1 MEAKSQN
8 NKSKYFIESLTEK
21 IFLISASVAVI
32 SLLLIIGFV
41 FYKGLRP
48 FIIEGYSF
56 WDFIFGTQWIPSANK
71 YGILPMIVASL
82 GATIGALLI
91 GVPVGILTSIFIA
104 EIAPKKIAKIM
115 SGAVELLAGIPSVLY
130 GVFGLAIIVPTI
142 QEVFNLPKGQSLL
155 AVIIVLAI
163 MMLPTVITVSE
174 TAIRAVPHAYK
185 EGSLAL
191 GASKTETIFKVIV
204 PAAKSG
210 IMTGVV
216 LGIGRAIGETMAV
229 ILVAGNTPVI
239 PSSIMDSV
247 RPLTTNIALE
257 MGYAF
262 GTHQEMLF
270 ATGVVLFTFILILNL
285 VLVPINRIGIY
296 GAIISSIISDIF
308 IFAIC
313 FITLKKQITTKLYVS
328 KYIVKPTIAGV
339 FMSITSYIMYNNIIN
354 KIQNNIIVLFVS
366 IFSGMMVY
374 FILIIALKI
383 LTEEEIYMLPYGQ
396 KLFRTFK
403 SKKQQMQVKSTHTEL
418 PKHGN
423 LRGKRV
429 CKKIKIKKE
438 GF

>member
-21 IFLISASVAVI
+21 IFLISASVAVM

-48 FIIEGYSF
+48 FIVEGYSF

-104 EIAPKKIAKIM
+104 EIAPKRISKIM

-142 QEVFNLPKGQSLL
+142 QDVFNLPKGQSLL

-285 VLVPINRIGIY
+285 VL
-296 GAIISSIISDIF
+296 S
-308 IFAIC
+308 
-313 FITLKKQITTKLYVS
+313 KLS
-328 KYIVKPTIAGV
+328 
-339 FMSITSYIMYNNIIN
+339 N
-354 KIQNNIIVLFVS
+354 K
-366 IFSGMMVY
+366 G
-374 FILIIALKI
+374 
-383 LTEEEIYMLPYGQ
+383 
-396 KLFRTFK
+396 
-403 SKKQQMQVKSTHTEL
+403 
-418 PKHGN
+418 
-423 LRGKRV
+423 GK
-429 CKKIKIKKE
+429 
-438 GF
+438 

>member
-48 FIIEGYSF
+48 FIVEGYSF

-104 EIAPKKIAKIM
+104 EIAPKKISKVM

-142 QEVFNLPKGQSLL
+142 QDVFNLPKGQSLL

-174 TAIRAVPHAYK
+174 TAIRAVPNAYK

-285 VLVPINRIGIY
+285 VL
-296 GAIISSIISDIF
+296 S
-308 IFAIC
+308 
-313 FITLKKQITTKLYVS
+313 KLS
-328 KYIVKPTIAGV
+328 
-339 FMSITSYIMYNNIIN
+339 N
-354 KIQNNIIVLFVS
+354 K
-366 IFSGMMVY
+366 G
-374 FILIIALKI
+374 
-383 LTEEEIYMLPYGQ
+383 
-396 KLFRTFK
+396 
-403 SKKQQMQVKSTHTEL
+403 
-418 PKHGN
+418 
-423 LRGKRV
+423 GK
-429 CKKIKIKKE
+429 
-438 GF
+438 

>member
-48 FIIEGYSF
+48 FIVEGYSF

-91 GVPVGILTSIFIA
+91 GVPVGILTAIFIA
-104 EIAPKKIAKIM
+104 EIAPKRISKVM

-142 QEVFNLPKGQSLL
+142 QELFNLPKGQSLL

-174 TAIRAVPHAYK
+174 TAIRAVPNAYK

-285 VLVPINRIGIY
+285 VL
-296 GAIISSIISDIF
+296 S
-308 IFAIC
+308 
-313 FITLKKQITTKLYVS
+313 KLS
-328 KYIVKPTIAGV
+328 
-339 FMSITSYIMYNNIIN
+339 N
-354 KIQNNIIVLFVS
+354 K
-366 IFSGMMVY
+366 G
-374 FILIIALKI
+374 
-383 LTEEEIYMLPYGQ
+383 
-396 KLFRTFK
+396 
-403 SKKQQMQVKSTHTEL
+403 
-418 PKHGN
+418 
-423 LRGKRV
+423 GK
-429 CKKIKIKKE
+429 
-438 GF
+438 

>member
-48 FIIEGYSF
+48 FIVEGYSF

-174 TAIRAVPHAYK
+174 TAIRAVPNAYK

-229 ILVAGNTPVI
+229 ILVAGNTPII

-285 VLVPINRIGIY
+285 VL
-296 GAIISSIISDIF
+296 S
-308 IFAIC
+308 
-313 FITLKKQITTKLYVS
+313 KLS
-328 KYIVKPTIAGV
+328 
-339 FMSITSYIMYNNIIN
+339 N
-354 KIQNNIIVLFVS
+354 K
-366 IFSGMMVY
+366 G
-374 FILIIALKI
+374 
-383 LTEEEIYMLPYGQ
+383 
-396 KLFRTFK
+396 
-403 SKKQQMQVKSTHTEL
+403 
-418 PKHGN
+418 
-423 LRGKRV
+423 GK
-429 CKKIKIKKE
+429 
-438 GF
+438 

>member
-48 FIIEGYSF
+48 FIVEGYSF
-56 WDFIFGTQWIPSANK
+56 WDFIFGTQWIPSSNK

-174 TAIRAVPHAYK
+174 TAIRAVPNAYK

-239 PSSIMDSV
+239 PSSIIDSV

-285 VLVPINRIGIY
+285 VL
-296 GAIISSIISDIF
+296 S
-308 IFAIC
+308 
-313 FITLKKQITTKLYVS
+313 KLS
-328 KYIVKPTIAGV
+328 
-339 FMSITSYIMYNNIIN
+339 N
-354 KIQNNIIVLFVS
+354 K
-366 IFSGMMVY
+366 G
-374 FILIIALKI
+374 
-383 LTEEEIYMLPYGQ
+383 
-396 KLFRTFK
+396 
-403 SKKQQMQVKSTHTEL
+403 
-418 PKHGN
+418 
-423 LRGKRV
+423 GK
-429 CKKIKIKKE
+429 
-438 GF
+438 

>member
-48 FIIEGYSF
+48 FIVEGYSF

-104 EIAPKKIAKIM
+104 EIAPKKIAKVM

-174 TAIRAVPHAYK
+174 TAIRAVPNAYK

-262 GTHQEMLF
+262 ETHQEMLF

-285 VLVPINRIGIY
+285 VL
-296 GAIISSIISDIF
+296 S
-308 IFAIC
+308 
-313 FITLKKQITTKLYVS
+313 KLS
-328 KYIVKPTIAGV
+328 
-339 FMSITSYIMYNNIIN
+339 N
-354 KIQNNIIVLFVS
+354 K
-366 IFSGMMVY
+366 G
-374 FILIIALKI
+374 
-383 LTEEEIYMLPYGQ
+383 
-396 KLFRTFK
+396 
-403 SKKQQMQVKSTHTEL
+403 
-418 PKHGN
+418 
-423 LRGKRV
+423 GK
-429 CKKIKIKKE
+429 
-438 GF
+438 

>member
-8 NKSKYFIESLTEK
+8 NKSKYFTESLTEK

-142 QEVFNLPKGQSLL
+142 QDVFNLPKGQSLL

-174 TAIRAVPHAYK
+174 TAIRAVPNAYK

-285 VLVPINRIGIY
+285 VL
-296 GAIISSIISDIF
+296 S
-308 IFAIC
+308 
-313 FITLKKQITTKLYVS
+313 KLS
-328 KYIVKPTIAGV
+328 
-339 FMSITSYIMYNNIIN
+339 N
-354 KIQNNIIVLFVS
+354 K
-366 IFSGMMVY
+366 G
-374 FILIIALKI
+374 
-383 LTEEEIYMLPYGQ
+383 
-396 KLFRTFK
+396 
-403 SKKQQMQVKSTHTEL
+403 
-418 PKHGN
+418 
-423 LRGKRV
+423 GK
-429 CKKIKIKKE
+429 
-438 GF
+438 

>member
-48 FIIEGYSF
+48 FIVEGYSF

-142 QEVFNLPKGQSLL
+142 QDVFNLPKGQSLL

-174 TAIRAVPHAYK
+174 TAIRAVPNAYK

-216 LGIGRAIGETMAV
+216 LGIGRAIGETIAV

-285 VLVPINRIGIY
+285 VL
-296 GAIISSIISDIF
+296 S
-308 IFAIC
+308 
-313 FITLKKQITTKLYVS
+313 KLS
-328 KYIVKPTIAGV
+328 
-339 FMSITSYIMYNNIIN
+339 N
-354 KIQNNIIVLFVS
+354 K
-366 IFSGMMVY
+366 G
-374 FILIIALKI
+374 
-383 LTEEEIYMLPYGQ
+383 
-396 KLFRTFK
+396 
-403 SKKQQMQVKSTHTEL
+403 
-418 PKHGN
+418 
-423 LRGKRV
+423 GK
-429 CKKIKIKKE
+429 
-438 GF
+438 

>member
-48 FIIEGYSF
+48 FIVKGYSF

-104 EIAPKKIAKIM
+104 EIAPKKIAKVM

-142 QEVFNLPKGQSLL
+142 QDVFNLPKGQSLL

-174 TAIRAVPHAYK
+174 TAIRAVPNAYK

-285 VLVPINRIGIY
+285 VL
-296 GAIISSIISDIF
+296 S
-308 IFAIC
+308 
-313 FITLKKQITTKLYVS
+313 KLS
-328 KYIVKPTIAGV
+328 
-339 FMSITSYIMYNNIIN
+339 N
-354 KIQNNIIVLFVS
+354 K
-366 IFSGMMVY
+366 G
-374 FILIIALKI
+374 
-383 LTEEEIYMLPYGQ
+383 
-396 KLFRTFK
+396 
-403 SKKQQMQVKSTHTEL
+403 
-418 PKHGN
+418 
-423 LRGKRV
+423 GK
-429 CKKIKIKKE
+429 
-438 GF
+438 

>member
-48 FIIEGYSF
+48 FIVEGYSF

-104 EIAPKKIAKIM
+104 EIAPKKIAKVM
-115 SGAVELLAGIPSVLY
+115 SGAVELLAGIHSVLY

-142 QEVFNLPKGQSLL
+142 QDVFNLPKGQSLL

-174 TAIRAVPHAYK
+174 TAIRAVPNAYK

-285 VLVPINRIGIY
+285 VL
-296 GAIISSIISDIF
+296 S
-308 IFAIC
+308 
-313 FITLKKQITTKLYVS
+313 KLS
-328 KYIVKPTIAGV
+328 
-339 FMSITSYIMYNNIIN
+339 N
-354 KIQNNIIVLFVS
+354 K
-366 IFSGMMVY
+366 G
-374 FILIIALKI
+374 
-383 LTEEEIYMLPYGQ
+383 
-396 KLFRTFK
+396 
-403 SKKQQMQVKSTHTEL
+403 
-418 PKHGN
+418 
-423 LRGKRV
+423 GK
-429 CKKIKIKKE
+429 
-438 GF
+438 